1 MFKKYQ
7 HLERFGT
14 TEVAQIELGEC
25 FIFPKIDGTNASVW
39 ISNGELQAGS
49 RTRKLSLESDNAGF
63 YEWVLKQEK
72 LVPTLKLKF
81 ILFLSLGIRLDIAVL
96 H

>member
-1 MFKKYQ
+1 MFRKYQ

-14 TEVAQIELGEC
+14 TEVEQIELGEC

-39 ISNGELQAGS
+39 ITNGVLQAGS

-63 YEWVLKQEK
+63 YGWVLKQDN
-72 LVPTLKLKF
+72 LLNYL
-81 ILFLSLGIRLDIAVL
+81 IRVCAEFFQFQ
-96 H
+96 